1 LQALFAGFL
10 EADKACRSRHR
21 VSGTTATL
29 ALVVGWELL
38 VANVGDSAAFL
49 DTGKEVIALSGN
61 HRIDDNTAER
71 ARIEAAGG
79 AHSESTGFSCCIP
92 LCVACQTS
100 SYAASGKCQ

>member
-1 LQALFAGFL
+1 MLTAPFINCVLQALFAGFL

-79 AHSESTGFSCCIP
+79 ACCKGVAVAVHS
-92 LCVACQTS
+92 
-100 SYAASGKCQ
+100 